1 VAFVRLPSPWGEITF
16 AAVPRENL
24 IGRTLAGY
32 TLESEVGE
40 GGTSAVFRAKHPD
53 HGLVAVKV
61 LREKLRNDRT
71 AVARFLREARYGERV
86 THPNVVRTIEIG
98 EAAPGMHFLAIEWAS
113 GELLEKYARR
123 NGPLPPAQ
131 VADIIVQIANA
142 VQAAHEVKIVHRDL
156 KPENIMF
163 DAQTGAVKL
172 LDFGIA
178 TDTDIEPE
186 QRLTRAGFF
195 VGTLMYVA
203 PEALSGELV
212 TPAAD
217 QYSLA
222 TIAYFLLS
230 GSLPFTAKT
239 PREMFSQ
246 LLSHPPIP
254 LNAARPG
261 LRFSAPVETVIMR
274 GLSKDPTKRYAST
287 VEFANALKEAVAQP
301 VEEGGAGLFGKLKQ
315 MFGREVRD

>member
-1 VAFVRLPSPWGEITF
+1 M
-16 AAVPRENL
+16 PRESL
-24 IGRTLAGY
+24 VGRTLAGY

-40 GGTSAVFRAKHPD
+40 GGTAAVFRAKHAD
-53 HGLVAVKV
+53 HGQVAVKV

-71 AVARFLREARYGERV
+71 AVARFLREARFGERV
-86 THPNVVRTIEIG
+86 VHPNVVKTIEIG
-98 EAAPGMHFLAIEWAS
+98 EASPGMHFLAIEWAS

-123 NGPLPPAQ
+123 NGPLAAPR
-131 VADIIVQIANA
+131 VADIVEQIASG
-142 VQAAHEVKIVHRDL
+142 VQAAHSAGIVHRDL
-156 KPENIMF
+156 KPENIMY
-163 DAQTGAVKL
+163 DEKSGQVKL

-178 TDTDIEPE
+178 TDTDTSPE

-230 GSLPFTAKT
+230 GCLPYTAKT

-246 LLSHPPIP
+246 LLSQPPIT

-261 LRFSAPVETVIMR
+261 LRFPAAIESVIMR
-274 GLSKDPTKRYAST
+274 GLAKDPAKRYATT
-287 VEFANALKEAVAQP
+287 VEFATALREAVAQP
-301 VEEGGAGLFGKLKQ
+301 GGDDRPGIFGRFKSMFGKEGQ
-315 MFGREVRD
+315 A

>member
-1 VAFVRLPSPWGEITF
+1 LPAPEASVRFAPVA
-16 AAVPRENL
+16 RENL
-24 IGRTLAGY
+24 VGRTLAGY

-40 GGTSAVFRAKHPD
+40 GGTAAVFRASHPQ

-61 LREKLRNDRT
+61 LREKLRQDKT
-71 AVARFLREARYGERV
+71 AVARFLREAHYGERV
-86 THPNVVRTIEIG
+86 EHPNVVRTIEIG
-98 EAAPGMHFLAIEWAS
+98 EASPGMHFLAIEWAA

-123 NGPLPPAQ
+123 NGALPPAQ
-131 VADIIVQIANA
+131 VANIIGQIADA
-142 VQAAHEVKIVHRDL
+142 VHAAHAAGIVHRDL

-163 DAQTGAVKL
+163 DPGTGEVHL

-178 TDTDIEPE
+178 TDTDIAPE

-212 TPAAD
+212 GPAAD

-222 TIAYFLLS
+222 TIAYFLLT
-230 GSLPFTAKT
+230 GCLPYTAKT

-246 LLSHPPIP
+246 LLSQPPIA
-254 LNAARPG
+254 LNLAKPG
-261 LRFSAPVETVIMR
+261 LKFPAAIETVIMR
-274 GLSKDPTKRYAST
+274 GLAKEPSKRYASA
-287 VEFANALKEAVAQP
+287 VEFATALTEAV
-301 VEEGGAGLFGKLKQ
+301 GAPPEAEKQGLFGKLKQ
-315 MFGREVRD
+315 MFGREGQE

>member
-1 VAFVRLPSPWGEITF
+1 
-16 AAVPRENL
+16 VPRENL
-24 IGRTLAGY
+24 VGRTLSGY

-40 GGTSAVFRAKHPD
+40 GGTAAVFRARHD
-53 HGLVAVKV
+53 VHGQVAVKV

-71 AVARFLREARYGERV
+71 ALARFLREARYGERV
-86 THPNVVRTIEIG
+86 VHPNVVKTIEIG
-98 EAAPGMHFLAIEWAS
+98 DSGGGMHFLAIEWAA

-123 NGPLPPAQ
+123 NGPLTPQQ
-131 VADIIVQIANA
+131 VADIVVQIGAG
-142 VQAAHEVKIVHRDL
+142 VQAAHEAGIVHRDL

-163 DAQTGAVKL
+163 DAATGQVKL

-178 TDTDIEPE
+178 TDTDSSPE

-222 TIAYFLLS
+222 TIAYFLLT
-230 GSLPFTAKT
+230 GCLPYTAKT

-246 LLSHPPIP
+246 LLSQPPIT

-261 LRFSAPVETVIMR
+261 MKFPNAIESVIMR
-274 GLSKDPTKRYAST
+274 GLAKEPAKRYGST
-287 VEFANALKEAVAQP
+287 TEFAEALRDAVAQSAT
-301 VEEGGAGLFGKLKQ
+301 EEKSGLFGKIKS
-315 MFGREVRD
+315 MFGRDSD

>member
-1 VAFVRLPSPWGEITF
+1 M
-16 AAVPRENL
+16 PRENL
-24 IGRTLAGY
+24 VGRTIAGY

-40 GGTSAVFRAKHPD
+40 GGTAAVFKASHAQ
-53 HGLVAVKV
+53 HGTVAFKA

-71 AVARFLREARYGERV
+71 AVARFLREARFGERV
-86 THPNVVRTIEIG
+86 VHPNVVRTIEIG
-98 EAAPGMHFLAIEWAS
+98 EDSGINFLVIEWAA
-113 GELLEKYARR
+113 GDLLEKYSRK

-131 VADIIVQIANA
+131 VADIVSQVAA
-142 VQAAHEVKIVHRDL
+142 GVHAAHDAGIVHRDL
-156 KPENIMF
+156 KPENIMY
-163 DAQTGAVKL
+163 DADSAKVKL

-178 TDTDIEPE
+178 TDTDTAPE

-230 GSLPFTAKT
+230 GCLPYTAKT

-246 LLSHPPIP
+246 LLSQPPIP
-254 LNAARPG
+254 LNQARAG
-261 LRFSAPVETVIMR
+261 MKFSPAIEGVIMK
-274 GLSKDPTKRYAST
+274 GLAKEPAKRYANA
-287 VEFANALKEAVAQP
+287 VEFAAALKDAVTQP
-301 VEEGGAGLFGKLKQ
+301 GGEESAGMFGKLKR
-315 MFGREVRD
+315 MFGRES

>member
-1 VAFVRLPSPWGEITF
+1 
-16 AAVPRENL
+16 
-24 IGRTLAGY
+24 
-32 TLESEVGE
+32 
-40 GGTSAVFRAKHPD
+40 
-53 HGLVAVKV
+53 LVAVKV

-71 AVARFLREARYGERV
+71 AVTRFLREARYGERV
-86 THPNVVRTIEIG
+86 VHPNVVRTIEIG
-98 EAAPGMHFLAIEWAS
+98 ESSPGMHFLAIEWAV

-131 VADIIVQIANA
+131 VADIVAQIADA
-142 VQAAHEVKIVHRDL
+142 VHAAHEVKIVHRDL

-163 DAQTGAVKL
+163 DATSGTVKL

-230 GSLPFTAKT
+230 GCLPYTAKT

-246 LLSHPPIP
+246 LLSHPPIT

-261 LRFSAPVETVIMR
+261 MRFSAAIESAIMR
-274 GLSKDPTKRYAST
+274 GLAKEPTKRFPTT
-287 VEFANALKEAVAQP
+287 VDFANALREAVGQP
-301 VEEGGAGLFGKLKQ
+301 PEDARPGFLGKIKSI
-315 MFGREVRD
+315 FGREARD